1 MDTVNLITSLVSS
14 VGFPVVVAG
23 YLLIIQKKTVD
34 ENTKVLS
41 KLCGLMDKLMD
52 KLDVKAD
59 DVDE

>member
-1 MDTVNLITSLVSS
+1 METVNLITSLISS

-41 KLCGLMDKLMD
+41 KLCGLIDKLMD
-52 KLDVKAD
+52 KLGMEAD
-59 DVDE
+59 DSE